1 MNDNSKL
8 ISSDVQ
14 IKNDGKLACHM
25 FYANLHKDCFV
36 SRSTTHYSKFST
48 PDVID
53 PQLVMLYSL
62 IRNNLLQDSI
72 KYGSL
77 ELVNME
83 GQYTCLYVHLP
94 LAQSQVRQLPATFTV
109 IVDCC
114 KQLLNFVDHFLCHL

>member
-1 MNDNSKL
+1 MNDNSKSL
-8 ISSDVQ
+8 SNEVQ
-14 IKNDGKLACHM
+14 VKNDGKLACHM
-25 FYANLHKDCFV
+25 FYASLHTDCFV

-72 KYGSL
+72 KYGSP

-83 GQYTCLYVHLP
+83 GKTNFYIYV
-94 LAQSQVRQLPATFTV
+94 VFCD
-109 IVDCC
+109 I
-114 KQLLNFVDHFLCHL
+114 KFKFI